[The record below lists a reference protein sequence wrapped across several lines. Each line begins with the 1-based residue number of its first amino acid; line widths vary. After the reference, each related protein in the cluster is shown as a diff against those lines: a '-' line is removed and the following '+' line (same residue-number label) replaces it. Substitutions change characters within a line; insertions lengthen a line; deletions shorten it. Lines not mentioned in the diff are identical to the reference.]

1 MRKASL
7 GTLFLTVFLDLLG
20 FGLVV
25 PFLPGVARA
34 HGASDL
40 VAALVGGAF
49 SLMQFLFI
57 PLWGRLSDRVG
68 RRPVLLWSIAASAV
82 GMALLGLAGTLVT
95 VFAARVFSGIATAN
109 ISVAQAYI
117 ADITT
122 PENRAKGMGM
132 IGMAF
137 GLGFIFG
144 PVLGGVLGEYEVL
157 GHPGALAAFVAAGL
171 SVINFGM
178 ALVSLPE
185 SLPRERRGQS
195 RRRLAPLDL
204 EAIRQAGRLPGVG
217 LAVTI
222 GASVIFWFAG
232 LEQTFRLFTQDA
244 FGMSVLGT
252 GMVLTLV
259 GVVSATVQGGL
270 IHRLS
275 RRYGEAKLVRAG
287 AVVLAA
293 GFAGIWACPSFGEW
307 SRAMLY
313 LGSSLTAV
321 GTGLLTP
328 SLSSYVSRQ
337 AAADA
342 QGTTLGVLQS
352 MNALARVLGPLA
364 AGLLYEFFG
373 MRGPYSF
380 GTAGMLVAGI
390 IASRLPPIRPR
401 ATSPEPL

>member
-40 VAALVGGAF
+40 VATLVGGGF

-82 GMALLGLAGTLVT
+82 GMAFLGLADSLLLI
-95 VFAARVFSGIATAN
+95 FAARLFSGIATAN

-122 PENRAKGMGM
+122 PENRARGMAM
-132 IGMAF
+132 IGVAF

-144 PVLGGVLGEYEVL
+144 PFIGGELGQYPVL

-171 SVINFGM
+171 SAVNFVM
-178 ALVSLPE
+178 ALSTLPE
-185 SLPRERRGQS
+185 SLPPERRGQK
-195 RRRLAPLDL
+195 RRRAVPFDL
-204 EAIRQAGRLPGVG
+204 EAIRQTGRLSGVG
-217 LAVTI
+217 LAVGI
-222 GASVIFWFAG
+222 NAMVIFWFAG
-232 LEQTFRLFTQDA
+232 LEQTFRLFTEDA
-244 FGMSVLGT
+244 FRMTVASTGRVLG
-252 GMVLTLV
+252 LV
-259 GVVSATVQGGL
+259 GVVSALVQGGL
-270 IHRLS
+270 IHRLT
-275 RRYGEAKLVRAG
+275 RRFGEPKLVRAG
-287 AVVLAA
+287 ALVLAA
-293 GFAGIWACPSFGEW
+293 GFAGIWSCPSFGDW
-307 SRAMLY
+307 SRVVLY
-313 LGSSLTAV
+313 VGSCLTAM

-337 AAADA
+337 APPES

-352 MNALARVLGPLA
+352 MNALARVLGPA
-364 AGLLYEFFG
+364 AGGLLYQFFG

-380 GTAGMLVAGI
+380 GAVGMLAAGI

-401 ATSPEPL
+401 